1 MGTTIKHMFQ
11 GVKPFDWLM
20 LVIGT
25 LVLFLILYEVIVGWV
40 HRHKERKRQ
49 SAISHIIA
57 SIFEFMERGRK
68 LQASVP
74 DPSFDTP
81 DVVDRWIES
90 VKLWSIDTNNIL
102 AQHSLHASAAFVLV
116 VNARSVDSTI
126 CSPEGQYFTVL
137 GINENAIRDYSHN
150 STICEE

>member
-1 MGTTIKHMFQ
+1 
-11 GVKPFDWLM
+11 
-20 LVIGT
+20 
-25 LVLFLILYEVIVGWV
+25 
-40 HRHKERKRQ
+40 
-49 SAISHIIA
+49 
-57 SIFEFMERGRK
+57 MERGRK

-74 DPSFDTP
+74 PSFDTP